1 MEAVIPAI
9 FILFSFVFSA
19 SMYAYIAIRIR
30 CVRVPFFFVSGGSVR
45 AKHADALIAKVSVYC
60 SMWGNQS

>member
-19 SMYAYIAIRIR
+19 SMYAYVAIRIR
-30 CVRVPFFFVSGGSVR
+30 CVCIPSFFVGGGSVR